1 MQKTTKMKEWDV
13 TALCGELLI
22 AFQDLDDDDWI
33 PVCAFMRGVGR
44 LQGLSVAEVEDV
56 VRSLPPW
63 ETVGWFRERIREN
76 VSGCG
81 TAQLF
86 QRGADDGR

>member
-1 MQKTTKMKEWDV
+1 MRFRFWEP
-13 TALCGELLI
+13 TAIELSDEAERLCGELLI
-22 AFQDLDDDDWI
+22 AFEDLDDDDWI

-44 LQGLSVAEVEDV
+44 LQGLSVSEVEEA

-76 VSGCG
+76 M
-81 TAQLF
+81 AALA
-86 QRGADDGR
+86 RGDGPKP